1 MIYVLK
7 KAGFKVCLESQEF
20 APGDE
25 SVSTEPTMPLD
36 DKDEADRLNYVP
48 DDLTEYTEE
57 DDDRLKPVTGV
68 PLALWS
74 VLAVGALVGGGLV
87 AMTGRTGATAGPIVA
102 TYHIPPQ
109 LLETNPNSGTV
120 TDAFFPPSSMT
131 VPCAGDPAC
140 QAVMEGLGPNMPPGT
155 QAAMDIPGTCQF
167 KARDWLRTGK
177 DVLEFKAE
185 RIRQRYAFSVFFCET
200 DGGNWLEND
209 MWLSD
214 LHECDWYN
222 RIGLDPCN
230 RIEQLEMLRIHD
242 NGLQGTLPL
251 ELSIISTLY
260 EFTVSDNLITGSFPP
275 EYAALSE
282 LDTFVIAF
290 NLFEGPLP
298 GFFFRF
304 PDMVYLDLAY
314 NRFTGTLP
322 QDIPEQMADLQ
333 ILFAENNQIAGSIP
347 ANLSDLRIRKMHLDD
362 NMFTGPI
369 PTEFGQLNRLEQL
382 YLHGN
387 QLTGGIPAELSALTT
402 LKEASFH
409 FNDGL
414 TGNVDSNICELM
426 YQQKLSTISVDCA
439 NVVCDCCTCGTDL

>member
-1 MIYVLK
+1 MMI
-7 KAGFKVCLESQEF
+7 
-20 APGDE
+20 
-25 SVSTEPTMPLD
+25 
-36 DKDEADRLNYVP
+36 
-48 DDLTEYTEE
+48 
-57 DDDRLKPVTGV
+57 
-68 PLALWS
+68 
-74 VLAVGALVGGGLV
+74 
-87 AMTGRTGATAGPIVA
+87 
-102 TYHIPPQ
+102 
-109 LLETNPNSGTV
+109 
-120 TDAFFPPSSMT
+120 
-131 VPCAGDPAC
+131 PCADDPIC
-140 QAVMEGLGPNMPPGT
+140 QIVMEGLGPNIPPGI
-155 QAAMDIPGTCQF
+155 QAAFDIPGTCQS

-200 DGGNWLEND
+200 DGGNWVEND

-230 RIEQLEMLRIHD
+230 RVEQLEILRIHD

-333 ILFAENNQIAGSIP
+333 ILFAENNQISGSIP
-347 ANLSDLRIRKMHLDD
+347 ANLSELRIRKMHLDD

-414 TGNVDSNICELM
+414 TGNVDGGICELM